1 SSPGEQLSIIFDP
14 EKLSYHG
21 VSSENLIR
29 QLRGGNALVP
39 SGYIKLHDKRVSVL
53 TNSCYRSADELSLFP
68 VVLMS
73 GDSISLSEVAKVER
87 TPRLPISESMLF
99 NGKPAVGIGVVAKK
113 NINLQTLG
121 NEVRQVIEEFK
132 TRESFK
138 EANLS
143 IEEISYQPEYV
154 EERIEEIG
162 KDLLRAI
169 FLVGGVLM
177 LMLGLRVGSIVAIQV
192 PIVTIISFGI
202 FSFYDGV
209 L

>member
-1 SSPGEQLSIIFDP
+1 
-14 EKLSYHG
+14 
-21 VSSENLIR
+21 
-29 QLRGGNALVP
+29 
-39 SGYIKLHDKRVSVL
+39 
-53 TNSCYRSADELSLFP
+53 
-68 VVLMS
+68 
-73 GDSISLSEVAKVER
+73 
-87 TPRLPISESMLF
+87 
-99 NGKPAVGIGVVAKK
+99 
-113 NINLQTLG
+113 INLQTLG
-121 NEVRQVIEEFK
+121 NEVRRVIEEFK

-209 L
+209 LNQISIAAFILAIGLLVDNVVVIVDGI